1 MIARLWHGWT
11 KLENADAYETLLR
24 TKVLPGIHR
33 VKGYEGA
40 WLLRRDAANK
50 EVEFITLT
58 LWESWEAIREFAGAS
73 QSHSVVPEEAQRL
86 LSRFDQD
93 AVHYDGTWIP

>member
-11 KLENADAYETLLR
+11 KPENADAYENLLR
-24 TKVLPGIHR
+24 TKILPGIHR

-40 WLLRRDAANK
+40 WLMRRNAGS

-58 LWESWEAIREFAGAS
+58 FWKDWDAVREFGGGS
-73 QSHSVVPEEAQRL
+73 QTHAVVPDEAQKL
-86 LSRFDQD
+86 LSRFD
-93 AVHYDGTWIP
+93 AESVHYDAVWVP

>member
-11 KLENADAYETLLR
+11 KPENADAYENLLR
-24 TKVLPGIHR
+24 AKILPGIHR
-33 VKGYEGA
+33 VKGYKGA
-40 WLLRRDAANK
+40 WLMRRETENE

-58 LWESWEAIREFAGAS
+58 VWESWDAIQEFAGVS

-86 LSRFDQD
+86 LSRFDQE
-93 AVHYDGTWIP
+93 AIHYDGVWVP

>member
-11 KLENADAYETLLR
+11 KPENADAYETLLR
-24 TKVLPGIHR
+24 TKILPGIHR

-40 WLLRRDAANK
+40 WLMRREDGS

-58 LWESWEAIREFAGAS
+58 FWKDWDAIREFAGPT
-73 QSHSVVPEEAQRL
+73 QTHGVVPDEARKL
-86 LSRFDQD
+86 LSRFDEHS
-93 AVHYDGTWIP
+93 VHYDAEWIP